1 MVVYYYDAQCPVAQ
15 YGECG
20 GGMVKMIPGALSD
33 TEKKNNNHGVGV
45 SLASHGEL
53 CTVCRNMFFLFLSVL
68 HIQSPIVISFH
79 ESVQNSWQR
88 PCPCPATLK
97 MN

>member
-20 GGMVKMIPGALSD
+20 RGMVKMIPGALSD
-33 TEKKNNNHGVGV
+33 PEKKKKNHGVGV

-53 CTVCRNMFFLFLSVL
+53 CTVCPRYPENELV
-68 HIQSPIVISFH
+68 
-79 ESVQNSWQR
+79 
-88 PCPCPATLK
+88 
-97 MN
+97 